1 MSSISS
7 IKLYINGD
15 DYISIHTAVKKY
27 SDFFND
33 EIVKFRRLLCFT
45 RKSTKWDEDELH
57 VLHI

>member
-1 MSSISS
+1 M
-7 IKLYINGD
+7 LYINGD
-15 DYISIHTAVKKY
+15 DYISIHTAVKKH

-33 EIVKFRRLLCFT
+33 EIVKVRRLLCFT

>member
-7 IKLYINGD
+7 ITLYINGD
-15 DYISIHTAVKKY
+15 DYISIHTAVKKH

-33 EIVKFRRLLCFT
+33 EIVKVRRLLCFT